1 MKKIVI
7 LTFLIFISCSQ
18 NSTQTEMSI
27 DKVADKSTTTTSGQA
42 TSTSV
47 PQTTTT
53 TLPSEALDYLES
65 LSDIRKSLVV
75 LETKVTKNNEDWINL
90 KLTYQEAKEV
100 FLENI
105 NIALNIY
112 DEIENLEAPEYKD
125 LKTVHIK
132 LKTLVLT
139 IASNTEYIYEGL
151 ITEDTGQAREYS
163 YKIFSTNFDR
173 FEDGVIK
180 LISSMTYNGNT
191 TLPQSPLLTTTTSTT
206 TTSTTTTSV
215 PPNNSKYSKNGLE
228 AFKDSFGDYEYHIRW
243 KKDKV
248 KIGIAGT
255 PSQTQIETF
264 NYVVGDLNRLIKDVV
279 FEYEETSNFDNSDI
293 KIYFGNYNTWNSINT
308 DCNPVDDR
316 RFVSGWEYLSG
327 SGNAFDY
334 GFACFITEEEY
345 SNYLDSTNPNILS
358 ECAIYDI
365 RAILSYLVTSS
376 RRDANYEL
384 YGESIFAPR
393 YCNNG
398 TSYSSIDEE
407 IIKIHYDSRVKNLDK
422 IEDVV
427 KLLDNFTFTT
437 PTTVIQTDSEAP
449 VWSSDPISFSKV
461 NPTYLDIL
469 WGQATDNVQ
478 VKEYKI
484 FMNGN
489 LVKTIPEGSTKR
501 TTILGLNPDTLY
513 NFEIFACDN
522 SGNCSTENPT
532 ASKRTPESSSSGSS
546 SSGSSSSGSSSE
558 GNTTTTTLA
567 CLDDD
572 EPPVLVSYS
581 YSPDSV
587 DVSNSP
593 GQVEVLLTVTDNC
606 SGVGTGFYG
615 IDVTTTPSTGF
626 STASLISGT
635 NTNGVWKAVINI
647 PQNHFQSTFSITL
660 YPLGDNRQNTGGF
673 TQLGTFEV
681 INNP

>member
-1 MKKIVI
+1 MVEFTQSAGQCFLNNVHSSFYLSIFIKVMLKIFKLTI
-7 LTFLIFISCSQ
+7 LTLTFSLCTTTSLEVQESEEGLTESTTSSTTTSSTTIS
-18 NSTQTEMSI
+18 STTTSSTTTSSTTTS
-27 DKVADKSTTTTSGQA
+27 STTTTTKKQSNYQLLDEECYIDDYSLKIEEPQRNSSSDSGLGPSTTVDNSNTKYIDNSLLPQISFNGFTTIDGNIDGFQACIRNLTSLMVYSDKYKNSYCNFVISELPLSSEFQLVKILITDDNFKAVQTRERCKPDSGQFEA
-42 TSTSV
+42 SRLLLRNSEDKVSLEIRADESVQLIYKSTSINDCCSNFSFDRFKYGEKILPSPGEV
-47 PQTTTT
+47 KFTKCSNLAMNRSEENLEVFYDLIAGDYPVDSFSVTWENVNGFGYVNKVTYSYAKAENIGI
-53 TLPSEALDYLES
+53 TLPSPGNS
-65 LSDIRKSLVV
+65 TSIRSSRILKYKDVRRTVKLTIGITDT
-75 LETKVTKNNEDWINL
+75 ENVTKSYTCEIIVNFS
-90 KLTYQEAKEV
+90 KE
-100 FLENI
+100 ER
-105 NIALNIY
+105 A
-112 DEIENLEAPEYKD
+112 
-125 LKTVHIK
+125 T
-132 LKTLVLT
+132 
-139 IASNTEYIYEGL
+139 
-151 ITEDTGQAREYS
+151 
-163 YKIFSTNFDR
+163 
-173 FEDGVIK
+173 
-180 LISSMTYNGNT
+180 
-191 TLPQSPLLTTTTSTT
+191 TTTTSTT
-206 TTSTTTTSV
+206 TTT
-215 PPNNSKYSKNGLE
+215 
-228 AFKDSFGDYEYHIRW
+228 
-243 KKDKV
+243 
-248 KIGIAGT
+248 
-255 PSQTQIETF
+255 
-264 NYVVGDLNRLIKDVV
+264 V
-279 FEYEETSNFDNSDI
+279 F
-293 KIYFGNYNTWNSINT
+293 
-308 DCNPVDDR
+308 VD
-316 RFVSGWEYLSG
+316 
-327 SGNAFDY
+327 
-334 GFACFITEEEY
+334 T
-345 SNYLDSTNPNILS
+345 
-358 ECAIYDI
+358 
-365 RAILSYLVTSS
+365 
-376 RRDANYEL
+376 
-384 YGESIFAPR
+384 
-393 YCNNG
+393 
-398 TSYSSIDEE
+398 
-407 IIKIHYDSRVKNLDK
+407 
-422 IEDVV
+422 
-427 KLLDNFTFTT
+427 
-437 PTTVIQTDSEAP
+437 EAP
-449 VWSSDPISFSKV
+449 VWSNDPITFSKV
-461 NPTYLDIL
+461 NSTYLDIL